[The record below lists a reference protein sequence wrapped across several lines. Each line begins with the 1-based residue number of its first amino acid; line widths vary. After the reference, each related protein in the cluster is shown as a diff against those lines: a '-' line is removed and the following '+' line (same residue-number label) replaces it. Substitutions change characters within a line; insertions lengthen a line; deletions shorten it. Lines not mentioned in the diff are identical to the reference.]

1 MITKIQF
8 PLRALVNEII
18 VFYIFQLTGFQ
29 TTSFIAVL
37 GPLMKIMSSV
47 FMLLT
52 PFISITAI
60 SVSSHPYFGRADDE
74 DLM

>member
-37 GPLMKIMSSV
+37 GPLMKK
-47 FMLLT
+47 
-52 PFISITAI
+52 
-60 SVSSHPYFGRADDE
+60 
-74 DLM
+74 